1 MRLQDIPTGFLRELP
16 FLDFFWLFLLY
27 FSLLFT
33 SLDLFSVA
41 VAVLR
46 ATIVLIV
53 IHLFCGS
60 SYRLLLVVVSS
71 RNPGDVAGQFADRQ
85 EGGAIV
91 NFGGTRRSCV
101 RPPPY
106 SSRLR
111 GGQEGPAPLRDP
123 SVLSRRSSLSSCT
136 RHYLQQEQQQI
147 QQQIEQQ
154 KRQQIQ
160 EQEQEQEWNR

>member
-101 RPPPY
+101 RPPPFPPA
-106 SSRLR
+106 SAVDRR
-111 GGQEGPAPLRDP
+111 APLR
-123 SVLSRRSSLSSCT
+123 SETLRYCQGVRRCHRVLVIICSRNS
-136 RHYLQQEQQQI
+136 
-147 QQQIEQQ
+147 
-154 KRQQIQ
+154 
-160 EQEQEQEWNR
+160 NRYSNR